1 MKWFLFSAS
10 ITGFLAVLMGAAGD
24 HALAHFIAGPVVDRW
39 HIALQYHQLYSIV
52 LLALSLYGLSSKAS
66 EKLFKF
72 SMAALLAGMLFFSG
86 SLYLS
91 IFLKLEYLT
100 YLTPVGGS
108 LLMVGWVSLALYAF
122 RIPKGTQG

>member
-1 MKWFLFSAS
+1 
-10 ITGFLAVLMGAAGD
+10 MGAAGD
-24 HALAHFIAGPVVDRW
+24 HALAHFIAGPVADRW
-39 HIALQYHQLYSIV
+39 RVALQYHQLYSIV

-66 EKLFKF
+66 GKLFKF
-72 SMAALLAGMLFFSG
+72 SLAVFLAGTLFFSG

-108 LLMVGWVSLALYAF
+108 LLMAGWLSLALYAF
-122 RIPKGTQG
+122 RIQTIDQDVLMRKSE